1 MLQFC
6 HSTNYRGTHLN
17 LAMVAYTAA
26 AFHFKNIFKQHCD
39 QKGQCVSDLLNIYNT
54 RTMIM
59 FLHSHT
65 LTQTASA
72 GVPNYLPRGP
82 TRFQWWFDHHISMM
96 EKHQHAEPSTL
107 QQGRWSKMTCT
118 HWMCSLLHRKKTSQH
133 CTAHKIYMCIY
144 KVSTE
149 WHVRNEEHSGT
160 VGNVRIVKRE
170 ITYNA
175 FERALVSKYWQY
187 YRLAAIVCATIYR
200 TIYCATK
207 VDIDN
212 ICHQPRPRNP
222 FMLESLCVRS
232 SLLTVCLCTKTTA
245 PKLS

>member
-1 MLQFC
+1 MTKKDSVC
-6 HSTNYRGTHLN
+6 
-17 LAMVAYTAA
+17 
-26 AFHFKNIFKQHCD
+26 
-39 QKGQCVSDLLNIYNT
+39 
-54 RTMIM
+54 RTYWTFIIRARWW

-107 QQGRWSKMTCT
+107 QQGRRRKMTCT

-175 FERALVSKYWQY
+175 FERVYLYIGYA
-187 YRLAAIVCATIYR
+187 
-200 TIYCATK
+200 
-207 VDIDN
+207 
-212 ICHQPRPRNP
+212 
-222 FMLESLCVRS
+222 MLSLH
-232 SLLTVCLCTKTTA
+232 
-245 PKLS
+245 